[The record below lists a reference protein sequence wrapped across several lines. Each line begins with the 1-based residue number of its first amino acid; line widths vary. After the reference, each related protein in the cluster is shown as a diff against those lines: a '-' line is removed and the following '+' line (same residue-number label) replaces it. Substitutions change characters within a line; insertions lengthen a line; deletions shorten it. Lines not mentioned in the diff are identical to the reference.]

1 MEEGSQKNDLKGEK
15 ENDKLLTQADQG
27 QSQSRHYGN
36 VVDKSSLEAKNS
48 LDRSSLGSSLINRS
62 PSQKTSKD
70 TYLQSLAEEE
80 APKATCKKEALKVFV
95 TCLFVI
101 IVVGVVVIWSFH
113 EGRAKKHIGNQYFD
127 FIEKKRVLNIY
138 NEKDDIIL
146 SGVIRTNLGES
157 DKLKNCIDEQTGND
171 LCYIFEDGAIFKF
184 NPYTL
189 QNYSSIHCADLMWE
203 NVQDT
208 FPEDCFDIEY
218 SYWYGLP
225 NLEGQFWPLVPEK
238 LSLNSLSYMPY
249 SDEKLGHIL
258 ENFWLSSS
266 GTAVLANDP
275 QVPITV
281 SFNSGNNKKLC
292 ISVDQSFM
300 PGWRQGTFNY
310 SVCVGPN
317 IKETFMAVRNYFFPP
332 APIINSESYDFE
344 NIVWQYENKYSNNI
358 QLSDTFGDFLHKLNT
373 IGLPIRMVQYNGEWE
388 DSAGDFKFNTMTRNM
403 LSHYFQGKYSTSR
416 LLLPVNLACSY
427 LSENFKEG
435 ASKRLFVRDIHTGA
449 LKTILYQGES
459 CALWDSTNPATQTF
473 LQEALGIL
481 QQSGTQEQTLYP
493 QGFDFRTIINNKAFP
508 VALYRN
514 TSNVNAINEHFIDFL
529 LRLNKTFLVE
539 TAYHMQNTSVFAEI
553 PTLVSNIDG
562 KKCLDYIIPAALTAG
577 LHGYPYIVTVAPSE
591 DQVDHELYLRWL
603 QIAVFFPGLKVTN
616 SVFNFHEITA
626 KMLKY
631 LSDYRENEILPIIL
645 DKFDDIESGMPLLRP
660 LWWVNPSD
668 LVSFKIDSEFLLGN
682 KTLVAPVL
690 CHGERA
696 RDIYLPS
703 GTWRYNQTGHLYT
716 GQQWLHNFEVPL
728 SNIAVF
734 TLQSEPDLN
743 ETTKHQ

>member
-1 MEEGSQKNDLKGEK
+1 IFREK

-113 EGRAKKHIGNQYFD
+113 EGRAKKHIGNQK
-127 FIEKKRVLNIY
+127 ET
-138 NEKDDIIL
+138 
-146 SGVIRTNLGES
+146 GVIRTNLGES

-171 LCYIFEDGAIFKF
+171 LCYIFED
-184 NPYTL
+184 
-189 QNYSSIHCADLMWE
+189 
-203 NVQDT
+203 
-208 FPEDCFDIEY
+208 
-218 SYWYGLP
+218 
-225 NLEGQFWPLVPEK
+225 
-238 LSLNSLSYMPY
+238 
-249 SDEKLGHIL
+249 
-258 ENFWLSSS
+258 
-266 GTAVLANDP
+266 
-275 QVPITV
+275 
-281 SFNSGNNKKLC
+281 
-292 ISVDQSFM
+292 
-300 PGWRQGTFNY
+300 
-310 SVCVGPN
+310 
-317 IKETFMAVRNYFFPP
+317 

-493 QGFDFRTIINNKAFP
+493 QG
-508 VALYRN
+508 
-514 TSNVNAINEHFIDFL
+514 
-529 LRLNKTFLVE
+529 LNKTFLVE

-743 ETTKHQ
+743 ETTKHHLKKKRKDCNFLI